1 MTEFSIAYQVLIWAI
16 PAVFAI
22 TLHEVG
28 HGMVAKILGDTTAE
42 DMGRLTINPI
52 KHVDM
57 LGTIFVP
64 IAMFYLSGFIFG
76 WAKPVP
82 INWNNLKNKKR
93 DISLVA
99 LAGPFANLLM
109 IIFWLFIAIFFVN
122 FLEQGNAAEN
132 LFIFYMALAGIIIN
146 FLLMIVNLLPIPP
159 LDGSRVLF
167 SVLPSKW
174 AFEYI
179 KLERYGLLILLIL
192 LVTGVLTRII
202 GSVMTA
208 FQEFINIL
216 ILG

>member
-1 MTEFSIAYQVLIWAI
+1 MIEFPIVYKVLIWAV

-52 KHVDM
+52 KHVDL

-64 IAMFYLSGFIFG
+64 IMIFYLSGFIFG

-93 DISLVA
+93 DIALVA

-122 FLEQGNAAEN
+122 LSEQGGITEN
-132 LFIFYMALAGIIIN
+132 LFIYYMAWAGIIIN
-146 FLLMIVNLLPIPP
+146 FLLMIVNLFPIPP

-167 SVLPSKW
+167 SFLPNKA
-174 AFEYI
+174 AFEYL

-192 LVTGVLTRII
+192 LITGVLTKII
-202 GSVMTA
+202 GPIMEA
-208 FQEFINIL
+208 FQEAIKIL

>member
-16 PAVFAI
+16 PTVFAI
-22 TLHEVG
+22 TLHEIG
-28 HGMVAKILGDTTAE
+28 HGLVAKILGDSTAE

-52 KHVDM
+52 KHVDFF
-57 LGTIFVP
+57 GTILVP

-93 DISLVA
+93 DIALVA

-122 FLEQGNAAEN
+122 FSEQGSGTEN
-132 LFIFYMALAGIIIN
+132 LFIFYMAWAGIIIN
-146 FLLMIVNLLPIPP
+146 FLLMIINLLPIPP

-167 SVLPSKW
+167 SFLPSGA
-174 AFEYI
+174 AFKYL
-179 KLERYGLLILLIL
+179 KLEPYGLLILVIL
-192 LVTGVLTRII
+192 LVTGILTKII
-202 GSVMTA
+202 GPVMAA
-208 FQEFINIL
+208 FQEFIKIL

>member
-1 MTEFSIAYQVLIWAI
+1 MIEFPIVYKVLIWAV

-52 KHVDM
+52 KHVDL

-64 IAMFYLSGFIFG
+64 IMIFYLSGFIFG

-93 DISLVA
+93 DIALVA

-109 IIFWLFIAIFFVN
+109 IIFWLLIAIFFVN
-122 FLEQGNAAEN
+122 LSEQGGITEN
-132 LFIFYMALAGIIIN
+132 LFIYYMAWAGIIIN
-146 FLLMIVNLLPIPP
+146 FLLMIINLFPIPP

-167 SVLPSKW
+167 SFLPNKA
-174 AFEYI
+174 AFEYL

-192 LVTGVLTRII
+192 LITGVLTKII
-202 GSVMTA
+202 GPIMEA
-208 FQEFINIL
+208 FQEAIKIL

>member
-52 KHVDM
+52 KHVDL
-57 LGTIFVP
+57 LGTIFFP
-64 IAMFYLSGFIFG
+64 ITMFYLSGFIFG

-93 DISLVA
+93 DIALVA

-122 FLEQGNAAEN
+122 FSEEKDIIEN
-132 LFIFYMALAGIIIN
+132 LFIFYMAWAGIIIN
-146 FLLMIVNLLPIPP
+146 FLLMIINLIPIPP

-167 SVLPSKW
+167 SVLPSKV
-174 AFEYI
+174 ASEYL

-192 LVTGVLTRII
+192 LVTGILTKFL
-202 GSVMTA
+202 GPVMTA

-216 ILG
+216 ILR